1 MVCLRLQKRLAS
13 SILKCGKRK
22 IWLDPNEMNEIGM
35 GTTRTSVRKL
45 IRDGY
50 IIKKPQKIHSRFR
63 ARQRAEQRKKGRHL
77 GLGKRKGTSNAR
89 NPVKLLWMKK
99 QRAFRRLLR
108 RYRASHKI
116 DRRMYHRLYLKA
128 KGNTF
133 KNRANLIETIDYD
146 LSERKRA
153 NVLLEQY
160 KVRAQQATQRK
171 AEKDA
176 RRKKY
181 LEEQIKLA
189 EQAEKMVTASRT
201 KTTTSTASKTG
212 ASKTTADTGDAAA
225 PKKRRRAAKADQ
237 PSGAAATTQAAK
249 GGKSGDQ
256 SKKGGNAA
264 ASGGAKKSAKPAAEE
279 DDQAKK
285 QKRGKRGGKKE

>member
-13 SILKCGKRK
+13 SILKCGRRK

-45 IRDGY
+45 VRDGY

-77 GLGKRKGTSNAR
+77 GLGKRKGTRNAR

-160 KVRAQQATQRK
+160 KARAQQATQRK

-181 LEEQIKLA
+181 LEGQIKLA
-189 EQAEKMVTASRT
+189 EQAEKLVTQSKA
-201 KTTTSTASKTG
+201 KTTTTTTTTSGKTG
-212 ASKTTADTGDAAA
+212 GATETAAESGAAG
-225 PKKRRRAAKADQ
+225 KKRRRAAKPEQ
-237 PSGAAATTQAAK
+237 PSTVATAQAEKKGGKSSEQVK
-249 GGKSGDQ
+249 GGKSGGKQ
-256 SKKGGNAA
+256 QAA
-264 ASGGAKKSAKPAAEE
+264 ATE
-279 DDQAKK
+279 DDQGKK

>member
-1 MVCLRLQKRLAS
+1 V
-13 SILKCGKRK
+13 
-22 IWLDPNEMNEIGM
+22 LDNVLNN
-35 GTTRTSVRKL
+35 V
-45 IRDGY
+45 
-50 IIKKPQKIHSRFR
+50 
-63 ARQRAEQRKKGRHL
+63 KKGRHL
-77 GLGKRKGTSNAR
+77 GLGKRKGTRNAR

-160 KVRAQQATQRK
+160 KARAQQATQRK

-189 EQAEKMVTASRT
+189 EQAEKLVTQSKA
-201 KTTTSTASKTG
+201 KTTTTTTTTTTSGKTG
-212 ASKTTADTGDAAA
+212 ATESGAESGAV
-225 PKKRRRAAKADQ
+225 KKRRRAAKTEQ
-237 PSGAAATTQAAK
+237 PSTVATAQAEKK
-249 GGKSGDQ
+249 GGKSSEQ
-256 SKKGGNAA
+256 PK
-264 ASGGAKKSAKPAAEE
+264 GGAKSGSKQQATTEE
-279 DDQAKK
+279 DQGKK
-285 QKRGKRGGKKE
+285 AKRGKRGKKE

>member
-13 SILKCGKRK
+13 SILKCGRRK

-45 IRDGY
+45 VRDGY

-77 GLGKRKGTSNAR
+77 GLGKRKGTRNAR

-160 KVRAQQATQRK
+160 KARAQQATQRK

-189 EQAEKMVTASRT
+189 EQAEKLVTQSKA
-201 KTTTSTASKTG
+201 KTTTTTTATTTSGKTG
-212 ASKTTADTGDAAA
+212 ATESGAESGAV
-225 PKKRRRAAKADQ
+225 KKRRRAAKTEQ
-237 PSGAAATTQAAK
+237 PSTVATAQAE
-249 GGKSGDQ
+249 
-256 SKKGGNAA
+256 KKRR
-264 ASGGAKKSAKPAAEE
+264 
-279 DDQAKK
+279 QI
-285 QKRGKRGGKKE
+285 

>member
-1 MVCLRLQKRLAS
+1 
-13 SILKCGKRK
+13 
-22 IWLDPNEMNEIGM
+22 MNEIGM

-45 IRDGY
+45 VRDGY

-77 GLGKRKGTSNAR
+77 GLGKRKGTRNAR

-160 KVRAQQATQRK
+160 KARAQQATQRK

-189 EQAEKMVTASRT
+189 EQAEKLVTQSKA
-201 KTTTSTASKTG
+201 KTTT
-212 ASKTTADTGDAAA
+212 TTTTT
-225 PKKRRRAAKADQ
+225 
-237 PSGAAATTQAAK
+237 SGK
-249 GGKSGDQ
+249 NWWCNRNCS
-256 SKKGGNAA
+256 
-264 ASGGAKKSAKPAAEE
+264 
-279 DDQAKK
+279 
-285 QKRGKRGGKKE
+285 

>member
-1 MVCLRLQKRLAS
+1 
-13 SILKCGKRK
+13 
-22 IWLDPNEMNEIGM
+22 MNEIGM

-45 IRDGY
+45 VRDGY

-63 ARQRAEQRKKGRHL
+63 ARQRAEEKKKGRHL

-108 RYRASHKI
+108 RYRDSHKI

-133 KNRANLIETIDYD
+133 KNRANLIETIDND

-160 KVRAQQATQRK
+160 KARAQQATQRK

-176 RRKKY
+176 RRRKY

-189 EQAEKMVTASRT
+189 EQAEKMVLQAKQPKAAPAARKGASAT
-201 KTTTSTASKTG
+201 TTTTTSAE
-212 ASKTTADTGDAAA
+212 AA
-225 PKKRRRAAKADQ
+225 PKKPRRRAAK
-237 PSGAAATTQAAK
+237 
-249 GGKSGDQ
+249 SGD
-256 SKKGGNAA
+256 KAGPKDAETTA
-264 ASGGAKKSAKPAAEE
+264 PSGGAKKDKNKIGGNAK
-279 DDQAKK
+279 
-285 QKRGKRGGKKE
+285 RKEKTER

>member
-13 SILKCGKRK
+13 SILKCGRKK

-77 GLGKRKGTSNAR
+77 GLGKRKGTRNAR

-160 KVRAQQATQRK
+160 KARAQQATQRK

-189 EQAEKMVTASRT
+189 EQAEKLVTQSKA
-201 KTTTSTASKTG
+201 KTTTTTTTTTTSGKTG
-212 ASKTTADTGDAAA
+212 ATE
-225 PKKRRRAAKADQ
+225 
-237 PSGAAATTQAAK
+237 SGAE
-249 GGKSGDQ
+249 SGAV
-256 SKKGGNAA
+256 KKEDVQLKLNNQVLLLLHKL
-264 ASGGAKKSAKPAAEE
+264 KKKEANLVNNQKEE
-279 DDQAKK
+279 LKVEANNKQQQKKIKEKK
-285 QKRGKRGGKKE
+285 QNVEKEVKKNK

>member
-1 MVCLRLQKRLAS
+1 MV
-13 SILKCGKRK
+13 ILLKNHK
-22 IWLDPNEMNEIGM
+22 
-35 GTTRTSVRKL
+35 
-45 IRDGY
+45 
-50 IIKKPQKIHSRFR
+50 KIHSRFR

-77 GLGKRKGTSNAR
+77 GLGKRKGTRNAR

-160 KVRAQQATQRK
+160 KARAQQATQRK

-189 EQAEKMVTASRT
+189 EQAEKLVTQSKA
-201 KTTTSTASKTG
+201 KTTTTTTTTSGKTG
-212 ASKTTADTGDAAA
+212 GATETAAESGAAG
-225 PKKRRRAAKADQ
+225 KKRRRAAKPEQ
-237 PSGAAATTQAAK
+237 PSTVATAQAEKKGGKSSEQVK
-249 GGKSGDQ
+249 GGKSGGKQ
-256 SKKGGNAA
+256 QAA
-264 ASGGAKKSAKPAAEE
+264 ATE
-279 DDQAKK
+279 DDQGKK

>member
-13 SILKCGKRK
+13 SILKCGRRK

-45 IRDGY
+45 VRDGY

-77 GLGKRKGTSNAR
+77 GLGKRKGTRNAR

-160 KVRAQQATQRK
+160 KARAQQATQRK

-189 EQAEKMVTASRT
+189 EQAEKLVTQSKA
-201 KTTTSTASKTG
+201 KTTTTTTTTSGKTG
-212 ASKTTADTGDAAA
+212 GATETAAESGAAG
-225 PKKRRRAAKADQ
+225 KKRRRAAKPEQ
-237 PSGAAATTQAAK
+237 PSTVATAQAEKKGGKSSEQVK
-249 GGKSGDQ
+249 GGKSG
-256 SKKGGNAA
+256 SKQQAA
-264 ASGGAKKSAKPAAEE
+264 ATE
-279 DDQAKK
+279 DDQGKK